1 MRLLTKS
8 GFTMAT
14 ILAAIFGFAGLVK
27 AAPLAGLT
35 GAVPAVQVTQEASSA
50 AEALPEKAFIRHR
63 PWMRY
68 HRHSRPSHHPKGARQ
83 G

>member
-1 MRLLTKS
+1 
-8 GFTMAT
+8 
-14 ILAAIFGFAGLVK
+14 
-27 AAPLAGLT
+27 LAGLT
-35 GAVPAVQVTQEASSA
+35 AAVPAVQVTQEASA

-68 HRHSRPSHHPKGARQ
+68 NRHSRPSHHPKGARQ

>member
-8 GFTMAT
+8 GFAMAT
-14 ILAAIFGFAGLVK
+14 IVAAIFGFAGLAK

-35 GAVPAVQVTQEASSA
+35 AAVPAVQVTQEASA

-68 HRHSRPSHHPKGARQ
+68 NRHSHPSHHPKGARQ

>member
-1 MRLLTKS
+1 MRLLIKS
-8 GFTMAT
+8 GFVMAT

-35 GAVPAVQVTQEASSA
+35 AAVPAVQVTQEASA

-68 HRHSRPSHHPKGARQ
+68 NRHSRPSHHPKGARQ

>member
-8 GFTMAT
+8 GFAMAT

-27 AAPLAGLT
+27 AALLAGLT
-35 GAVPAVQVTQEASSA
+35 AAVPAVQVTQEASA

-68 HRHSRPSHHPKGARQ
+68 NRHSRPSHHPKGARQ